1 MTHKRFT
8 AFDNDT
14 KIQGALLSGW
24 KGTMYEEEINT
35 LLAKYGLD
43 TVDAEGWYPIRPVL
57 EFLTEVETHY
67 DMFDLIGI
75 GKHIGA
81 NFVIPDPYQDMVTYL
96 MATDQFYAVP
106 YQGEVP
112 GSITPEQINGRHVR
126 LTLCTPWPHDY
137 WYGTF
142 YGLTNQLAHPDDNL
156 HIERTIID
164 EITCVLDIVW

>member
-1 MTHKRFT
+1 
-8 AFDNDT
+8 
-14 KIQGALLSGW
+14 
-24 KGTMYEEEINT
+24 MYEEEINT

-106 YQGEVP
+106 YQGVSPLNKLTAVTFASPCVP
-112 GSITPEQINGRHVR
+112 PGLMIT
-126 LTLCTPWPHDY
+126 
-137 WYGTF
+137 GT
-142 YGLTNQLAHPDDNL
+142 AHSMA
-156 HIERTIID
+156 
-164 EITCVLDIVW
+164 